1 MTEEQLLTE
10 PQTEE
15 GGFNPDDISEKIIDH
30 IGIYE
35 NAFTSD
41 ECDELISKFN
51 TSIDNSYTSDGKHQ
65 FDSGI
70 QGRDDF
76 QFFLEHIN
84 GPLAVNVMTA
94 ITNRGLERYMNS
106 YPELSNGD
114 ALGLYTVKMQRTDAG
129 GGYHVWH
136 SEDCAYDCRDRV
148 VVWMVYLNDVPV
160 ENGGATEFIYQ
171 KLSIQPKKG
180 TLVIWP
186 ATYTHTHRGGFLTG
200 EISKYIATGW
210 YIRLPRRDN

>member
-84 GPLAVNVMTA
+84 DRLAVNVMTA
-94 ITNRGLERYMNS
+94 ITKRGLERYMDS
-106 YPELSNGD
+106 YPELRNGD

-180 TLVIWP
+180 TLVLWP

>member
-35 NAFTSD
+35 NAFTSN

-51 TSIDNSYTSDGKHQ
+51 TSIDRSYTSDGKHQ

-84 GPLAVNVMTA
+84 GPLAVNVMSSV
-94 ITNRGLERYMNS
+94 TNRGFQKYIDS

-148 VVWMVYLNDVPV
+148 VVWMVYLNDVPI

-180 TLVIWP
+180 TLVLWP

>member
-35 NAFTSD
+35 NAFTSN

-84 GPLAVNVMTA
+84 DRLAVNVMTA
-94 ITNRGLERYMNS
+94 ITKRGLERYMDS
-106 YPELSNGD
+106 YPELRNGD

-148 VVWMVYLNDVPV
+148 VVWMVYLNDVPI

-180 TLVIWP
+180 TLVLWP

>member
-35 NAFTSD
+35 NAFTSN

-84 GPLAVNVMTA
+84 DRLAVNVMTA
-94 ITNRGLERYMNS
+94 ITKRGLERYMDS
-106 YPELSNGD
+106 YPELRNGD

-180 TLVIWP
+180 TLVLWP

>member
-84 GPLAVNVMTA
+84 DRLAVNVMTA
-94 ITNRGLERYMNS
+94 ITKRGLERYMDS
-106 YPELSNGD
+106 YPELRNGD

>member
-65 FDSGI
+65 FDSC
-70 QGRDDF
+70 
-76 QFFLEHIN
+76 L
-84 GPLAVNVMTA
+84 
-94 ITNRGLERYMNS
+94 
-106 YPELSNGD
+106 
-114 ALGLYTVKMQRTDAG
+114 LYT
-129 GGYHVWH
+129 
-136 SEDCAYDCRDRV
+136 SPSPRD
-148 VVWMVYLNDVPV
+148 
-160 ENGGATEFIYQ
+160 
-171 KLSIQPKKG
+171 
-180 TLVIWP
+180 
-186 ATYTHTHRGGFLTG
+186 
-200 EISKYIATGW
+200 
-210 YIRLPRRDN
+210 

>member
-51 TSIDNSYTSDGKHQ
+51 TSIDRSYTSDGKHQ

-84 GPLAVNVMTA
+84 DRLAVNVMTA
-94 ITNRGLERYMNS
+94 ITKRGLERYMDS
-106 YPELSNGD
+106 YPELRNGD

-180 TLVIWP
+180 TLVLWP

>member
-35 NAFTSD
+35 NAFTSN

-51 TSIDNSYTSDGKHQ
+51 TSIDRSYTSDGKHQ

-84 GPLAVNVMTA
+84 DRLAVNVMTA
-94 ITNRGLERYMNS
+94 ITKRGLERYMDS
-106 YPELSNGD
+106 YPELRNGD

-180 TLVIWP
+180 TLVLWP